1 MTTEVGGRAAAVGS
15 AQRTAHSAQPLL
27 LLLLL
32 PLPACSPAPPRPE
45 PPPVDIGYVAWLTQR
60 PWALGDLP
68 AVAASFD
75 ELCRR
80 AEAGEEEAQGILPA
94 AATSFWLVRTVIL
107 PVLRV
112 LPDAEDVPPAERLAT
127 RCRPAPGDAL
137 AQGVQ
142 EFVAATA
149 DHEHA
154 VERLLAVEYQG
165 AASHEA
171 DDARVARVVLAVTLL
186 FPLDQVGPNPALV
199 ASVAALDPD
208 GELLVTPVEVGG
220 PCAATPDDPAC
231 LWERL
236 AAQALMDSS
245 SPDAVDRTQLTPA
258 ARDTLARRGLLD
270 LVARVV
276 LPAAEDPTSTI
287 RLLAAELVAR
297 LGRALGIDLTDEGTG
312 EGTTE
317 GDWPEGAP

>member
-1 MTTEVGGRAAAVGS
+1 MTDDTQLTAHGS
-15 AQRTAHSAQPLL
+15 QLTAHSSSPFLL
-27 LLLLL
+27 LFLFAV
-32 PLPACSPAPPRPE
+32 PACSPAPPQPE
-45 PPPVDIGYVAWLTQR
+45 PPPPVDIGYVAWLTQR

-80 AEAGEEEAQGILPA
+80 AKAGEEEAQGILPA
-94 AATSFWLVRTVIL
+94 ASTSFWLARNVIL
-107 PVLRV
+107 PVLHV
-112 LPDAEDVPPAERLAT
+112 LPDAEDLPPEERLAT
-127 RCRPAPGDAL
+127 RCSPVPGDAL
-137 AQGVQ
+137 AQAVQ
-142 EFVAATA
+142 EFVATIA
-149 DHEHA
+149 DPAHA

-171 DDARVARVVLAVTLL
+171 DDARVARVVLAITLL

-199 ASVAALDPD
+199 AAVAALDPD
-208 GELLVTPVEVGG
+208 GELLVAPAEVGG
-220 PCAATPDDPAC
+220 PCAAAPDDPVC

-245 SPDAVDRTQLTPA
+245 SPAAVDRTRLTPVA
-258 ARDTLARRGLLD
+258 HDTLARRGLLN

-287 RLLAAELVAR
+287 RLLAAEIVAR
-297 LGRALGIDLTDEGTG
+297 LSRALGVGLTDEGSG

-317 GDWPEGAP
+317 GDWPEAAP